1 MPEDQP
7 QLPDLHLGNAAAAV
21 CHKLSAHAV
30 LMLVVTKD
38 GAIALTAHGA
48 NHAMANEMLSRGIH
62 LNYQQHDAAVLAGA
76 AGEEAQEAARRLAE
90 ANHAGGMQ

>member
-1 MPEDQP
+1 
-7 QLPDLHLGNAAAAV
+7 
-21 CHKLSAHAV
+21 
-30 LMLVVTKD
+30 
-38 GAIALTAHGA
+38 
-48 NHAMANEMLSRGIH
+48 MLSRGIH